1 VLDVNIPAP
10 ANAQSLVF
18 GTGRLR
24 HPPGMWHLRL
34 RLVER
39 HAEFGQAGFLAFPRL
54 GTHPLAQNAV
64 KAY

>member
-1 VLDVNIPAP
+1 
-10 ANAQSLVF
+10 
-18 GTGRLR
+18 
-24 HPPGMWHLRL
+24 MWHLRL